1 MSDFTAINPTLSI
14 NSQLLNDIFVTAIEG
29 GINYWAQVNQYNH
42 NIDNYS
48 ADITITESPNDFTQ
62 LDYTINQQT
71 IINGINKIAN
81 HQSRLCK
88 EIMSNVMTEN
98 FDAEDA
104 DIIAQVGLFGTP
116 VFG

>member
-14 NSQLLNDIFVTAIEG
+14 NTQLLNDIFVTALEG
-29 GINYWAQVNQYNH
+29 GINYWCNVNQYNH

-48 ADITITESPNDFTQ
+48 ADVTITEVPQDFTQ
-62 LDYTINQQT
+62 TNYTINQQT
-71 IINGINKIAN
+71 IINGINKIAS
-81 HQSRLCK
+81 HQSRRCQ
-88 EIMSNVMTEN
+88 EIMSNITTEN

-104 DIIAQVGLFGTP
+104 DIIAQVGIFGTP